1 MIRDRNH
8 GGSESDSDTDEGLTA
23 LCGEPIYPG
32 DMIFYYHEA
41 FGARPIGERY
51 ATVVEIDPEYKPKML
66 SLDNMDVLAHDYS
79 IRRIKKNNNG
89 ILQEIPDAPFRQI
102 REYVLKKG
110 SLPGKA
116 NRKSLLAQQ
125 LERAQKRFSDQY
137 VAYAEKEGYPIDLVR
152 NIYNSKLKSSG
163 DAVSEYETDSES
175 SRASKGTK
183 ESEGSS
189 IEEHEYMKLYS
200 EKAECRKSLES
211 MAAAGQKKQA
221 DDVNRDRSWGGG
233 EHLPKDTMCTL
244 TLTKD
249 KAKLGIKDLPVQIVK
264 LIYYKQSES
273 IRYQLCC
280 KEGVLK
286 GTFGRNEL
294 NPQPH
299 LNPEL
304 MGINYQKMK
313 EKDTITPSEA
323 HEKYLDIGGK
333 NKSCRCQTDCSK
345 SKSCK
350 CRKYGKLCNKYC
362 HKRAENLLCKLC
374 VVSD

>member
-8 GGSESDSDTDEGLTA
+8 GGSDSESDSGKSVTI
-23 LCGEPIYPG
+23 LCGEPINPG

-51 ATVVEIDPEYKPKML
+51 ATVVEINPDYRPKML
-66 SLDNMDVLAHDYS
+66 TLDNMDVLAHNYS
-79 IRRIKKNNNG
+79 IRRVKKNNNG
-89 ILQEIPDAPFRQI
+89 ILQDIPDAPSREI
-102 REYVLKKG
+102 REFILKKG
-110 SLPGKA
+110 SLPGKK

-137 VAYAEKEGYPIDLVR
+137 VQYAEKEGYPVDLVR
-152 NIYNSKLKSSG
+152 NVYNSTLERADSTG
-163 DAVSEYETDSES
+163 SEYETVNS
-175 SRASKGTK
+175 K
-183 ESEGSS
+183 ESEGTS
-189 IEEHEYMKLYS
+189 ISENEYMKLYS
-200 EKAECRKSLES
+200 EKSKQRKALEN

-221 DDVNRDRSWGGG
+221 DDVNRDRTWGGG
-233 EHLPKDTMCTL
+233 EHLPKGTMCTL

-264 LIYYKQSES
+264 LIYYKNSDS

-286 GTFGRNEL
+286 GTYGRNEL
-294 NPQPH
+294 NEQAH

-313 EKDTITPSEA
+313 VKDTITPSEA

-333 NKSCRCQTDCSK
+333 NKSCRCRTDCSK

-362 HKRAENLLCKLC
+362 HKREENLLCKLC
-374 VVSD
+374 VVSE